1 MIAIWQQR
9 VRASRCQSTV
19 LALFWL
25 SAPVFAS
32 TITTQETPAA
42 RVNVSREGADRVPPS
57 TAEKLWHALSLRD
70 YNTRVVVLGVTCL
83 GMAAG
88 VIGSFAYLRKRA
100 MLGDALSH
108 ATLPGIAFVFILT
121 GDKNL
126 TWLLLGATVTGVLGV
141 FAVLMLRR
149 VPRIR
154 EDAAIGIVLSV
165 FFGAGMVLFSIVQ
178 EMNTGNQAGLQSFIY
193 GKAASMVRRDAMLL
207 AAVGGAVILGAVLFY
222 KEFRLVCFD
231 QDFASV
237 QGWPVLLIDLVM
249 MGLVVATTVIGL
261 QAVGLILVVALLI
274 IPAAAARF
282 WTDKLTTMIVLSGV
296 FGAISGWIGA
306 TCSAVASRMPAGAII
321 VICTGVL
328 FLFSMMFSPHRG
340 VLAGLL
346 RRWTLRRRVAFQH
359 LLRAL
364 AEFEE
369 DRGEGCAVTTIEL
382 SRVRSW
388 TRAVLIPLLA
398 RAGRAG
404 LIARGAERRFKLTEQ
419 GRIEAQRI
427 LRNHRLWE
435 LYLIR
440 YADIAPSHVDRD
452 ADEIEHVLP
461 DAVVR
466 ELEYALAAASAIPS
480 SPHPTGGVA

>member
-1 MIAIWQQR
+1 MISSR
-9 VRASRCQSTV
+9 RHRSSSPFGVRLAQAFIVSAAAAPFLMTANAVAGDLSSAGAPSAFERDLTV
-19 LALFWL
+19 A
-25 SAPVFAS
+25 
-32 TITTQETPAA
+32 
-42 RVNVSREGADRVPPS
+42 
-57 TAEKLWHALSLRD
+57 KLVRTLTLRD

-108 ATLPGIAFVFILT
+108 ATLPGIALAFLLT
-121 GDKNL
+121 GEKNL
-126 TWLLLGATVTGVLGV
+126 AVLLMGATVTGVLGV
-141 FAVLMLRR
+141 LCVLALRR

-165 FFGAGMVLFSIVQ
+165 FFGIGMVLFSVVQ
-178 EMNTGNQAGLQSFIY
+178 EMSTGNQAGLQGFIY
-193 GKAASMVRRDAMLL
+193 GKAAAMVRGDAVLL
-207 AAVGGAVILGAVLFY
+207 ATVAGVVLVGAVLLF

-231 QDFASV
+231 EEFAAV
-237 QGWPVLLIDLVM
+237 QGWPVLLVDLLM
-249 MGLVVATTVIGL
+249 MGLVVITTVAGL

-282 WTDKLTTMIVLSGV
+282 WTDRLITMIVLAGV
-296 FGAISGWIGA
+296 FGAISGWLGA
-306 TCSAVASRMPAGAII
+306 TISALAGRLPAGAII

-328 FLFSMMFSPHRG
+328 FLFSMLFAPHRG
-340 VLAGLL
+340 VVARLIGHL
-346 RRWTLRRRVAFQH
+346 TLRRRTAFQH

-369 DRGEGCAVTTIEL
+369 DRGEGCSVTVDDLLAE
-382 SRVRSW
+382 RSW
-388 TRAVLIPLLA
+388 TRAALVRLIL
-398 RAGRAG
+398 RVRRAG
-404 LIARGAERRFKLTEQ
+404 LVARGAARRFKLTGA

-435 LYLIR
+435 MYLIR

-461 DAVVR
+461 EPVVR
-466 ELEYALAAASAIPS
+466 ELEHALVEEAVIPP
-480 SPHPTGGVA
+480 SPHPVGVTP